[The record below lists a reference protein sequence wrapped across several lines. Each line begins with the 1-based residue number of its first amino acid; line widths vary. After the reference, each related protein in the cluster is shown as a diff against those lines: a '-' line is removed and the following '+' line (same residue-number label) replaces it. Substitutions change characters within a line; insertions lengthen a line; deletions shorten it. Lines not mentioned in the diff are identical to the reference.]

1 MVDSDVVLDTSQQL
15 GLNVTLETGRVT
27 QKVVVSVGALELDTV
42 SASTGGVVDLARVA
56 NMPAPDM
63 NVWDD
68 VVFAQGISSNSK
80 NLFNLTPRS
89 NGNQNTV
96 SGDQTDENAF
106 YLNGVPVSDQ
116 GLWHFAP
123 SQNAVDQVQAF
134 AMPYDAQYGRTGGGV
149 FTTNLKTGTNAY
161 HGAMYNYYGNKVLN
175 ANPTEANLAGIPR
188 ATNTRDTWGAES
200 GGPIIK
206 GKTFYFGSYE
216 GFSQIEPGPVSDTVP
231 TAAELNGNFSGTGYT
246 IYDPLSTYCAQ
257 KNASGGCTTYARK
270 AFANDVIPA
279 ARISPIG
286 KAILA
291 LYPAQNKAGL
301 VKNYV
306 ILAPFSYDYRQYM
319 GRVDQNFSDNTRVY
333 VLYARQTDTDYR
345 SSNGFT
351 NAASDSAVQNP
362 TVDYNAIVDLTHII
376 STSTVLDLKASY
388 WHDAGVTTNGTAVQ
402 NNFLASKLGFNMPAV
417 GTALR
422 QNIAPVMTITNAT
435 TLFGNTESGTMNA
448 DADFAG
454 SVTQL
459 IGRHSLHYGAEF
471 QDIQTAPIGA
481 LGQPNGAFTF
491 DSVYTQGNPL
501 KAVTVQG
508 NEFAD
513 VLLGYPSSGSVS
525 WDEPT
530 FITVHYYGAFV
541 EDTYRVFPTLTVSV
555 DRSRVLIDHIQMPG
569 PSGDSVESSNQSGR
583 GDSLTRK
590 RAGGAAHFALTVP
603 DVKAVVSAVNA
614 LEPGLQTVPPR
625 YGLDNRWNFNLFGPD
640 VTRMEF
646 MQIADPAHPTPA
658 VAVKTSNSGQATNEL
673 GIFEGQSDIG
683 NPALAGSASFD
694 PAQKQYTV
702 SGAAP
707 IYGAPK
713 TNFILYGAVS
723 LETFPSPRRFAFL
736 SRNPQA
742 IARPP

>member
-1 MVDSDVVLDTSQQL
+1 MSASTISREPNSGTASGFVRKKDFVRRPRRYLLLALALMLGFFAANPSGQLYAQEFRASITGTVADPTGAVIPGASVTAVNVATRTAYSAKSNSQGDYSVLYILPGTYTVTVEAAGFKEMVDSDVVLDTSQQL

-231 TAAELNGNFSGTGYT
+231 TAAEINGNFSGTGYT

-291 LYPAQNKAGL
+291 LPC
-301 VKNYV
+301 
-306 ILAPFSYDYRQYM
+306 
-319 GRVDQNFSDNTRVY
+319 
-333 VLYARQTDTDYR
+333 
-345 SSNGFT
+345 
-351 NAASDSAVQNP
+351 
-362 TVDYNAIVDLTHII
+362 
-376 STSTVLDLKASY
+376 
-388 WHDAGVTTNGTAVQ
+388 
-402 NNFLASKLGFNMPAV
+402 
-417 GTALR
+417 
-422 QNIAPVMTITNAT
+422 
-435 TLFGNTESGTMNA
+435 
-448 DADFAG
+448 
-454 SVTQL
+454 
-459 IGRHSLHYGAEF
+459 AE
-471 QDIQTAPIGA
+471 
-481 LGQPNGAFTF
+481 
-491 DSVYTQGNPL
+491 
-501 KAVTVQG
+501 
-508 NEFAD
+508 
-513 VLLGYPSSGSVS
+513 
-525 WDEPT
+525 
-530 FITVHYYGAFV
+530 
-541 EDTYRVFPTLTVSV
+541 
-555 DRSRVLIDHIQMPG
+555 
-569 PSGDSVESSNQSGR
+569 
-583 GDSLTRK
+583 
-590 RAGGAAHFALTVP
+590 
-603 DVKAVVSAVNA
+603 
-614 LEPGLQTVPPR
+614 
-625 YGLDNRWNFNLFGPD
+625 
-640 VTRMEF
+640 
-646 MQIADPAHPTPA
+646 
-658 VAVKTSNSGQATNEL
+658 
-673 GIFEGQSDIG
+673 
-683 NPALAGSASFD
+683 
-694 PAQKQYTV
+694 
-702 SGAAP
+702 
-707 IYGAPK
+707 
-713 TNFILYGAVS
+713 
-723 LETFPSPRRFAFL
+723 
-736 SRNPQA
+736 
-742 IARPP
+742 